1 MKNFGM
7 AGRNNTQADALCHV
21 VWVNKIVAA
30 PLPGSLGRGGCR
42 GVLFRHTQGDRVP
55 CTATERRGYSA
66 AAMLTE
72 RSAQEFALSH
82 SVFLV

>member
-30 PLPGSLGRGGCR
+30 PLCR
-42 GVLFRHTQGDRVP
+42 GVLFRHCDRVP
-55 CTATERRGYSA
+55 CTATEYRGYSA

-72 RSAQEFALSH
+72 RSAQEFALPH

>member
-21 VWVNKIVAA
+21 VWVNKMAAA
-30 PLPGSLGRGGCR
+30 PLCR

-55 CTATERRGYSA
+55 RTATERRGYSA

-72 RSAQEFALSH
+72 RSAQEFSLPH
-82 SVFLV
+82 SVFFGLITQQHE